1 MMDEN
6 KTKKKA
12 PDPQRLRALQMLP
25 KEILATLTKEEV
37 AAFLEEDVW
46 PQSLREK
53 LKDYI
58 VD

>member
-1 MMDEN
+1 MMDGN

-46 PQSLREK
+46 PESLREK

>member
-1 MMDEN
+1 MMDGN

-12 PDPQRLRALQMLP
+12 PDPQRLWALQMLP

-37 AAFLEEDVW
+37 AAFLEEEVW
-46 PQSLREK
+46 PESLREK